1 MKNQEHNLAL
11 LFLCSFFYILCCGC
25 TKKENIDKVVIPVG
39 DVVGTGS
46 ILNLRDYA
54 ESIEYIPLETNDSV
68 LISKIDEIAFE
79 DGAIVINDG
88 SYSCKIFDENGKYR
102 CSVGRLGE
110 GPDEFVSIRDI
121 DLIPGTNELFM
132 DASPRKY
139 FLYDTDGNLIQ
150 HIQYPNYPPD
160 YGAYGVTRLN
170 ANIYYADIVSY
181 LNIHYQGMLFR
192 VDSSLSEVIKE
203 FPNYVHREKE
213 DKHSFSKT
221 YEVAT
226 TYRYKDIVRT
236 YKAIS
241 DTVFTVGPDMEMRAA
256 YIFDFGKYKATPEW
270 MLAKIRNKEL
280 NYIYPR
286 GIFESDAFL
295 FLNIFMGNHA
305 PEQFDFVKTYSDG
318 TKVNFT
324 NYNVYGVFNKKTGEF
339 KLLNQPEKGKQGFKN
354 DLDGGMVFWPNY
366 ISSDGKM
373 VSFCDA
379 QDFLDYYESLE
390 DPSPEIKRLAAN
402 LSSESN
408 PIIVIANLKKK

>member
-11 LFLCSFFYILCCGC
+11 LFLCFFISILCSGC
-25 TKKENIDKVVIPVG
+25 TKSENKDKVVIPVG

-46 ILNLRDYA
+46 ILNLSDYA
-54 ESIEYIPLETNDSV
+54 ESVEYIPLETNDSV
-68 LISKIDEIAFE
+68 LISKIDQIAFE
-79 DGAIVINDG
+79 DGAIVIKDDY
-88 SYSCKIFDENGKYR
+88 YSCKIFDENGKYR

-110 GPDEFVSIRDI
+110 GPDEFITIRRI
-121 DLIPGTNELFM
+121 DLIPGANQLFM
-132 DASPRKY
+132 EAVPQKY
-139 FLYDTDGNLIQ
+139 FLYDTEGNLIQ
-150 HIQYPNYPPD
+150 HIQYPNYPTD
-160 YGAYGVTRLN
+160 YNAYGVTRLN
-170 ANIYYADIVSY
+170 ENTFYADIVSY

-213 DKHSFSKT
+213 DKHSFSGT

-226 TYRYKDIVRT
+226 TYRFKDNVRT

-270 MLAKIRNKEL
+270 MLAKIRNKEHKYVWPL
-280 NYIYPR
+280 NIQ
-286 GIFESDAFL
+286 ESDVFL
-295 FLNIFMGNHA
+295 FLNFFMGNHA
-305 PEQFDFVKTYSDG
+305 PEQFAFVKTYSDG
-318 TKVNFT
+318 TKVKMT
-324 NYNVYGVFNKKTGEF
+324 NYNVYGVFNKNTGEL
-339 KLLNQPEKGKQGFKN
+339 KLLNQPEKAQLGFKN
-354 DLDGGMVFWPNY
+354 DLDGGMAFWPNY

-373 VSFCDA
+373 VSFCNA

-390 DPSPEIKRLAAN
+390 DPSLEIKRLAAN
-402 LSSESN
+402 LSPDSN

>member
-1 MKNQEHNLAL
+1 MKSQEHNLTL
-11 LFLCSFFYILCCGC
+11 LFLCSFFYLLCFGC
-25 TKKENIDKVVIPVG
+25 TKSENKDKVVIPVG

-46 ILNLRDYA
+46 ILNLSDYA
-54 ESIEYIPLETNDSV
+54 ESVEYIPLETNDSV
-68 LISKIDEIAFE
+68 LISKIDQIAFE
-79 DGAIVINDG
+79 DGAIVIKDDY
-88 SYSCKIFDENGKYR
+88 YSCKIFDENGKYR
-102 CSVGRLGE
+102 CSVGHLGE
-110 GPDEFVSIRDI
+110 GPDEFITIRRI
-121 DLIPGTNELFM
+121 DLIPGANQLFM
-132 DASPRKY
+132 EAVPQKY
-139 FLYDTDGNLIQ
+139 FLYDTEGNLIQ

-160 YGAYGVTRLN
+160 YNAYGVTRLN
-170 ANIYYADIVSY
+170 ENIYYADIVSY

-192 VDSSLSEVIKE
+192 VDSSLSEVIEE

-213 DKHSFSKT
+213 DKHSFSGT

-226 TYRYKDIVRT
+226 TYRFKDNVRT

-270 MLAKIRNKEL
+270 MLAKIRNKEHKYVWPL
-280 NYIYPR
+280 NIQ
-286 GIFESDAFL
+286 ESDAFL
-295 FLNIFMGNHA
+295 FLNFFMGNHA
-305 PEQFDFVKTYSDG
+305 PEQFAFVKTYSDG
-318 TKVNFT
+318 TKVNFP
-324 NYNVYGVFNKKTGEF
+324 NYNVYGVFNKNTGEL

-373 VSFCDA
+373 VSFCNA

-390 DPSPEIKRLAAN
+390 DPSLEIKRLAAN
-402 LSSESN
+402 LSPDSN

>member
-46 ILNLRDYA
+46 ILNLSDYA

-68 LISKIDEIAFE
+68 LITKIDQIAFE
-79 DGAIVINDG
+79 DGAIVIKDNY
-88 SYSCKIFDENGKYR
+88 YSCKIFDENGKYR
-102 CSVGRLGE
+102 CSVGHLGE
-110 GPDEFVSIRDI
+110 GPDEFVSVRDI
-121 DLIPGTNELFM
+121 DLIPGTNQLFM

-139 FLYDTDGNLIQ
+139 FLFDTDGNLIQ
-150 HIQYPNYPPD
+150 HLQYPNYPPD
-160 YGAYGVTRLN
+160 YSAYGVTRLN

-213 DKHSFSKT
+213 YKHSFSGT

-226 TYRYKDIVRT
+226 TYRFKDNVRT

-241 DTVFTVGPDMEMRAA
+241 DTVFTVGPDMEMRTA

-270 MLAKIRNKEL
+270 MLAMIRNKEH
-280 NYIYPR
+280 NYVYPQ

-318 TKVNFT
+318 TKVNST
-324 NYNVYGVFNKKTGEF
+324 NFNVYGVFNKKTGEL

-354 DLDGGMVFWPNY
+354 DLDGSMVFWPNY

-402 LSSESN
+402 LSSDSN

>member
-46 ILNLRDYA
+46 ILNLSDYA
-54 ESIEYIPLETNDSV
+54 ESIEYVPLETNDSV
-68 LISKIDEIAFE
+68 LISKIDQIAFE
-79 DGAIVINDG
+79 DGVIVIKDG

-110 GPDEFVSIRDI
+110 GPDEFVAIRRI
-121 DLIPGTNELFM
+121 DLIPGANQLFM
-132 DASPRKY
+132 EAVPQKY
-139 FLYDTDGNLIQ
+139 FLYDTEGNLIQ
-150 HIQYPNYPPD
+150 HIKYPNYPPD
-160 YGAYGVTRLN
+160 YNAYGITRLN
-170 ANIYYADIVSY
+170 ENIYYADIVSY

-213 DKHSFSKT
+213 DKHSFSGT

-226 TYRYKDIVRT
+226 TYRFKDNVRT

-241 DTVFTVGPDMEMRAA
+241 DTIFTVGPDMEMRTA

-270 MLAKIRNKEL
+270 MLAMIRNKEL
-280 NYIYPR
+280 NYVYPR
-286 GIFESDAFL
+286 GLFESDAFL
-295 FLNIFMGNHA
+295 FLNFFMGNHA
-305 PEQFDFVKTYSDG
+305 PERYEYIKINPAGQKVKM
-318 TKVNFT
+318 T
-324 NYNVYGVFNKKTGEF
+324 NYNVYGVFDKKTGEL
-339 KLLNQPEKGKQGFKN
+339 KLMNQPEKAQLGFKN
-354 DLDGGMVFWPNY
+354 DLNGGMVFWPNY
-366 ISSDGKM
+366 ISSNGKM

-402 LSSESN
+402 LSSDSN

>member
-1 MKNQEHNLAL
+1 MKNEEHNLSL
-11 LFLCSFFYILCCGC
+11 LFLCYFFCILCCSC
-25 TKKENIDKVVIPVG
+25 NKKEKQDKIVIPVR

-46 ILNLRDYA
+46 ILNLSDYA

-68 LISKIDEIAFE
+68 LITKIDQIALE

-88 SYSCKIFDENGKYR
+88 SYSCKVFDENGKYR
-102 CSVGRLGE
+102 CRVGRLGE

-121 DLIPGTNELFM
+121 DLIPGTNQLFM
-132 DASPRKY
+132 EASPRKY
-139 FLYDTDGNLIQ
+139 FLYNIDGNLIQ
-150 HIQYPNYPPD
+150 HIKYPNYPPD
-160 YGAYGVTRLN
+160 YRAYGVTRLN

-192 VDSSLSEVIKE
+192 VDSSLSEIIKE

-213 DKHSFSKT
+213 DKHSFSGT
-221 YEVAT
+221 HEVAT
-226 TYRYKDIVRT
+226 TYRFKDNVRT

-241 DTVFTVGPDMEMRAA
+241 DTVFTVGPDMKMRAA
-256 YIFDFGKYKATPEW
+256 YIFDFGKYKATPECL
-270 MLAKIRNKEL
+270 LAKIRNKEH

-305 PEQFDFVKTYSDG
+305 PEQFTFVKTYSEG

-324 NYNVYGVFNKKTGEF
+324 NYNVYGVFNKKTGEL

-379 QDFLDYYESLE
+379 QDFLDYCESLE

-402 LSSESN
+402 LSPDSN